1 MTVVTFERPGLQSVC
16 VTVVKFEFPTVQ
28 SVWLSSNLNLQG
40 AKVCD
45 CRHIWASNGQKCVT
59 VAKFSED
66 CGMKKMVQKGP
77 AQKLAKK
84 CHETSFP
91 QEKFKLIFLAPQNQI
106 FYEFEMGAPM
116 VKSA

>member
-1 MTVVTFERPGLQSVC
+1 
-16 VTVVKFEFPTVQ
+16 
-28 SVWLSSNLNLQG
+28 
-40 AKVCD
+40 
-45 CRHIWASNGQKCVT
+45 
-59 VAKFSED
+59 
-66 CGMKKMVQKGP
+66 MVQKGP

-106 FYEFEMGAPM
+106 FDEFELGAPM